1 MKAYAL
7 VRYGEPLTLHD
18 LPEPVASPG
27 EVVVEINASSV
38 NPLDEKLRRGVFK
51 AILPYKMPL
60 VLGHDLAGTIV
71 AVGGGVKRW
80 QIGDKVFS
88 CVGGNRMGT
97 FAERIAVS
105 ETDLAHMPRNLD
117 PMFAAALPLVS
128 LTAWQALVERA
139 KIRAGQR
146 VFIHAGS
153 GGVGTVAI
161 QLAKHLGAHVATTV
175 GTANLALVRD
185 LGADEVVDYRHE
197 AFEQRLSDYDVV
209 LDTLGGDVTVRSLN
223 VLKPGG
229 MLISIAGPPDPA
241 FAETVNAN
249 WLVKQF
255 IRFGSYSIRKKARVL
270 SIDYSFLFMRP
281 DGDQLAEIG
290 RLIEVGALR
299 PVIDSEF
306 LFEETV
312 AALERSA
319 TGRARGKVVIRRKES
334 EPLR

>member
-7 VRYGEPLTLHD
+7 DRYGEPITLHD

-38 NPLDEKLRRGVFK
+38 NPLDEKLRRGVLK

-71 AVGGGVKRW
+71 AIGDGVKNW

-88 CVGGNRMGT
+88 CVGGNRIGT

-105 ETDLAHMPRNLD
+105 ETDLAHMPAKLD
-117 PMFAAALPLVS
+117 PMAAAALPLVS

-139 KIRAGQR
+139 KIQAGQR
-146 VFIHAGS
+146 VLIHAGS

-185 LGADEVVDYRHE
+185 LGADEVVEYRHE
-197 AFEQRLSDYDVV
+197 AFEERLSGYDVV
-209 LDTLGGDVTVRSLN
+209 LDTLGGEVTVKSLN

-229 MLISIAGPPDPA
+229 MLISIVGPADPA
-241 FAETVNAN
+241 FARTVNAN
-249 WLVKQF
+249 WLVTQF
-255 IRFGSYSIRKKARVL
+255 IRLGSYSIRRKARRQG
-270 SIDYSFLFMRP
+270 IHYSFLFMRP
-281 DGDQLAEIG
+281 DNNQLSEIG
-290 RLIEVGALR
+290 RLAERGALR
-299 PVIDSEF
+299 PVIDSVF
-306 LFEETV
+306 AFEDTPD
-312 AALERSA
+312 ALGRSA
-319 TGRARGKVVIRRKES
+319 SGRARGKVVIRRT
-334 EPLR
+334 